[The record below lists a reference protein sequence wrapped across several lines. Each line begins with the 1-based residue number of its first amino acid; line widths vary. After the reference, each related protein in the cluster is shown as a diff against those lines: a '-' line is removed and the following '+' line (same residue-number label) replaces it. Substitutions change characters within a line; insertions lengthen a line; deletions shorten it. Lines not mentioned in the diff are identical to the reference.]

1 MIDLTGKSV
10 FVRTQEEYS
19 KVLRIAKLQGFRWAR
34 GKHLN
39 AIDISLPNMLNF
51 HDERIVTYSSD
62 ERKMYEASEIV
73 EDEEKIKDAVNLV
86 RTFAKYPDRTALTD
100 SFIESLK
107 LLADTVESQ
116 MEEVK

>member
-39 AIDISLPNMLNF
+39 AIDIPLPNMLNF

-62 ERKMYEASEIV
+62 ERKMYEAYVVAE
-73 EDEEKIKDAVNLV
+73 
-86 RTFAKYPDRTALTD
+86 RTIFPICFLRVALAIITNQ
-100 SFIESLK
+100 L
-107 LLADTVESQ
+107 
-116 MEEVK
+116 

>member
-19 KVLRIAKLQGFRWAR
+19 KVLRIAKLQGFRWAI

-73 EDEEKIKDAVNLV
+73 TCEK
-86 RTFAKYPDRTALTD
+86 
-100 SFIESLK
+100 S
-107 LLADTVESQ
+107 
-116 MEEVK
+116 